1 MKKHRII
8 ILLVVAFVVI
18 ISIVG
23 LTKYKQQV
31 DEKTSYIN
39 QEMMNHY
46 LYLYDASNTFNYYLS
61 NNDPQSLMRTI
72 DNLYN
77 TSMSYEKVYDLKN
90 PNIFVKSNVSST
102 VSELSMQMIVLF
114 GDEGKQDKLDELTQI
129 SEFLAKWVEW
139 IEEEQTSVLN
149 DTTVYNYYEP
159 LDFLDAMNKLE

>member
-1 MKKHRII
+1 MKKRRII
-8 ILLVVAFVVI
+8 ILLVVVFVVI

-46 LYLYDASNTFNYYLS
+46 LYLYDASNTFKYYLS
-61 NNDPQSLMRTI
+61 NNDPRSLMRTI

-77 TSMSYEKVYDLKN
+77 ASISYEKVYDLKN

-102 VSELSMQMIVLF
+102 VSELSIQMIVLF
-114 GDEGKQDKLDELTQI
+114 GDEGKQDELTQI

-159 LDFLDAMNKLE
+159 LDFLDVMNTLE

>member
-1 MKKHRII
+1 
-8 ILLVVAFVVI
+8 
-18 ISIVG
+18 
-23 LTKYKQQV
+23 
-31 DEKTSYIN
+31 
-39 QEMMNHY
+39 
-46 LYLYDASNTFNYYLS
+46 
-61 NNDPQSLMRTI
+61 
-72 DNLYN
+72 
-77 TSMSYEKVYDLKN
+77 MSYEKVYDLKN

>member
-114 GDEGKQDKLDELTQI
+114 GDEGKQDELTQI

-149 DTTVYNYYEP
+149 DITVYNYYEP

>member
-8 ILLVVAFVVI
+8 ILLVVVFVVI

-114 GDEGKQDKLDELTQI
+114 GDEGKQDELTQI